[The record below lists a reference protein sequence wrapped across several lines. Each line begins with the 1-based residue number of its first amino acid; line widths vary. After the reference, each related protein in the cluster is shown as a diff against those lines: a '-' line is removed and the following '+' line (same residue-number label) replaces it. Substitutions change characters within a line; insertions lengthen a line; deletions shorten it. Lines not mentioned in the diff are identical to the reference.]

1 MPAFPYRPVC
11 DAITSPVVKNLR
23 PLALALLAGFAT
35 VAAAQTETPPTGN
48 PAGHR
53 EWKRRFENTFAFV
66 LNPLGI
72 QDAFEVSWTRPI
84 NKSEA
89 LLYKDAHLA
98 MGIASKLTP
107 AFERVGAWFE
117 YSPLSV
123 LDLRIGVEPVYYFGT
138 YKVFL
143 PFDRASA
150 RFDDDVIEARV
161 KEAATGFAGR
171 IYFSPTLKAKAG
183 SVVARVRA
191 ELGLW
196 KAQKK
201 GEPFYYEPAW
211 DTLIRARGSRVTTVE
226 AVVLREFRLTGE
238 KTLLLGLV
246 YDLTTVS
253 DAGINRKQDIGLLA
267 VWSKPG
273 AFHALKDPAVAAKV
287 IYFLQDPWRRHEP
300 AALLAF
306 VFGL

>member
-1 MPAFPYRPVC
+1 M
-11 DAITSPVVKNLR
+11 KNLH
-23 PLALALLAGFAT
+23 PLARVLLCALAVTAGAET
-35 VAAAQTETPPTGN
+35 KASPGGAVAG
-48 PAGHR
+48 GR

-66 LNPLGI
+66 ANPLGI
-72 QDAFEVSWTRPI
+72 QDAFEVSWTKPI
-84 NKSEA
+84 NRSDA

-98 MGIASKLTP
+98 AGAVSKLTP
-107 AFERVGAWFE
+107 AFERLGAWFE

-123 LDLRIGVEPVYYFGT
+123 LDLRVGVEPVYYFGT

-150 RFDDDVIEARV
+150 RFDDNVIEARV
-161 KEAATGFAGR
+161 KEASPGFAGR
-171 IYFSPTLKAKAG
+171 VYVSPTLKARVGATM
-183 SVVARVRA
+183 ARVRA

-211 DTLIRARGSRVTTVE
+211 DTLIKASGSRVLALE
-226 AVVLREFRLTGE
+226 ALALREFKLSDSR
-238 KTLLLGLV
+238 TLLLGPV

-253 DAGINRKQDIGLLA
+253 DAAVNRKQDIGVLA
-267 VWSKPG
+267 VWSKSG
-273 AFHALKDPAVAAKV
+273 AFHALKDPTLAAKGY
-287 IYFLQDPWRRHEP
+287 YFLKDPWRRHQ
-300 AALLAF
+300 AALQLAF